1 MFSVAVATVLFPQL
15 ARLATDR
22 DLPGLRRWS
31 GDGMRLIFHAL
42 VPCAAATLA
51 LATPITRLV
60 YERGAFGDAAT
71 HDVAQ
76 ALFWF
81 SFSLPFAGANLMLTR
96 TFFSL
101 QRPWFPTAL
110 AAGSLVVNAVV
121 SLALYGPLG
130 IAGVVIGTAVSS
142 LVMTML
148 QAYYLRRELRGFEV
162 LRTLRALATMIVA
175 AVAFGLAA
183 YGTWW
188 MLDQALGRSLP
199 AQLLSVGAALAA
211 GFSIYGGLVL
221 VAGVPEAAYLGRIVG
236 SKLGRP

>member
-1 MFSVAVATVLFPQL
+1 
-15 ARLATDR
+15 
-22 DLPGLRRWS
+22 
-31 GDGMRLIFHAL
+31 
-42 VPCAAATLA
+42 
-51 LATPITRLV
+51 
-60 YERGAFGDAAT
+60 
-71 HDVAQ
+71 
-76 ALFWF
+76 
-81 SFSLPFAGANLMLTR
+81 
-96 TFFSL
+96 
-101 QRPWFPTAL
+101 
-110 AAGSLVVNAVV
+110 
-121 SLALYGPLG
+121 
-130 IAGVVIGTAVSS
+130 
-142 LVMTML
+142 MTML